1 MMQRYSRQREAVLEN
16 LHARYDH
23 PTADMIYTDLK
34 KSFPNL
40 SLGTVYRNLAVLCEA
55 GTILKIGTSG
65 DGKERYDGHIHPHAH
80 FICEMCGA
88 VYDVTEHFDVSKI
101 EKQLGAK
108 IHYASNTLRGICREC
123 LEK

>member
-16 LHARYDH
+16 LRARYDH

-65 DGKERYDGHIHPHAH
+65 DGKERYDGHIHPL
-80 FICEMCGA
+80 
-88 VYDVTEHFDVSKI
+88 S
-101 EKQLGAK
+101 L
-108 IHYASNTLRGICREC
+108 IHI
-123 LEK
+123 